1 MSYYGFIKFLG
12 GWAVRLFNPVKIFG
26 PKKFEKK
33 KSVFIMN
40 HTSNMDSVVFA
51 AFFKNEFRFVYKA
64 EFDEKPFL
72 RHIFHNMRLIPVK
85 RGEADLK
92 ATKDCLSALKQ
103 NEILFIFP
111 EGTRNR
117 SGEDLLPFKTGPAM
131 FALKTK
137 TPVRP
142 FYIQKSQKGRKRYI
156 VVGDELELADYYEG
170 GLTKENLEAAT
181 EFLRGKVAELK
192 EKLNGELL
200 ARK

>member
-156 VVGDELELADYYEG
+156 VVGDELELTDYYEG
-170 GLTKENLEAAT
+170 GLTKENLEAVT

>member
-103 NEILFIFP
+103 NKILFIFP

-156 VVGDELELADYYEG
+156 VVGDELELTDYYEG